1 MRDPKQLR
9 QAPLPLEEARRLQVV
24 LFSAAAT
31 ADVRSRG
38 LQRDVEDLL
47 QGRFEVLPEA
57 ELVER
62 IDHVRDLGT
71 GVYLVDDSVGT
82 RDVARVLRT
91 LQDVNPRSAQ
101 IVLTE
106 DFDPDLETRYRGYGA
121 SDVLLWDDVLGR
133 ADGGYH
139 LYRAICSALER
150 ARLLDDLKS
159 MRDRFHFAWRK
170 SPAPFFRTE
179 AGGAIIGCNQA
190 FAELLGYR
198 TVSEVLGKPLLE
210 QVASGPEGPA
220 EAVPFRAGTG
230 QRRGV
235 RLCCKSGDGVEVDVI
250 DHEAPGNHLEYL
262 RIARLG
268 GPDYRL
274 PIREGYVDSHGGAHT
289 QLKRR
294 LSRYESVYGSLF
306 GAMAQGFILADAR
319 GRISSCNPAAE
330 ALVGIQLDAVHGQH
344 LDQVLR
350 PVSSENGRI
359 ELFSQIYDG
368 EERVFELRRP
378 AVDGDPGADEPVWV
392 RVKALM
398 VEIPG
403 RSGNF
408 LNSRYLISLLDE
420 TARVRAERS
429 ARQAEFDSALASG
442 VSHDMRNFL
451 TAIASSASLM
461 KGMLEESDPT
471 LYEYA
476 EQIERVAL
484 GSAGVL
490 DQGVRLSR
498 SRSRAPD
505 LRRVRDVDA
514 TLRGIDRLLHSVVSQ
529 RIELGLDLGADGA
542 SIRAGGGAMEQ
553 IVINLVLNARE
564 AMPNGGTIGLRT
576 RVEQLDE
583 DNSWGLMP
591 GPYVTL
597 SVSDNGPGISEQVRR
612 HMFEPFFT
620 TREEGTGLG
629 LSMVRRLVHSLD
641 GEVLCLTEVGEG
653 TEFRVAIPLEDE
665 TLAAPASGKSVDSV
679 DPVPFARPG

>member
-1 MRDPKQLR
+1 MRDPRQLR
-9 QAPLPLEEARRLQVV
+9 QAPLPVGEPRRLQVV
-24 LFSAAAT
+24 LFSAEAT
-31 ADVRSRG
+31 VDVRARA
-38 LQRDVEDLL
+38 LRREIEELL
-47 QGRFEVLPEA
+47 QGRFEVVPETD
-57 ELVER
+57 LVER
-62 IDHVRDLGT
+62 TGYLRELGT
-71 GVYLVDDSVGT
+71 GVYLVDDTVGT
-82 RDVARVLRT
+82 REVARVLRT
-91 LQDVNPRSAQ
+91 LQDVDSRSAQ

-106 DFDPDLETRYRGYGA
+106 DFDPELETRYRGYGA
-121 SDVLLWDDVLGR
+121 SDVLLWDDVLSR

-139 LYRAICSALER
+139 LYRAISGALER

-159 MRDRFHFAWRK
+159 MRERFHFAWRK

-190 FAELLGYR
+190 FAELLGYQS
-198 TVSEVLGKPLLE
+198 VSELLGKPLLE
-210 QVASGPEGPA
+210 QVPSGPDAPA
-220 EAVPFRAGTG
+220 EVVPFRVGSG
-230 QRRGV
+230 DRRSV
-235 RLCCKSGDGVEVDVI
+235 RLCTRAGDGVEVDVI
-250 DHEAPGNHLEYL
+250 DHEAPGSHLEYL

-330 ALVGIQLDAVHGQH
+330 SLVGIKLDAVHGQH

-359 ELFSQIYDG
+359 ELFSQVYDG
-368 EERVFELRRP
+368 NERVFELRRP
-378 AVDGDPGADEPVWV
+378 AVCADGAEEPVWV

-403 RSGNF
+403 RSGSF

-420 TARVRAERS
+420 TARVRAERK
-429 ARQAEFDSALASG
+429 ARQAEFDTALASG

-461 KGMLEESDPT
+461 KGMLEESDPA

-490 DQGVRLSR
+490 DQGVRLARSR
-498 SRSRAPD
+498 SRSPD
-505 LRRVRDVDA
+505 LRRPRDVDA
-514 TLRGIDRLLHSVVSQ
+514 TLRAIDRLLESVVSQ
-529 RIELGLDLGADGA
+529 SIELTWDLSAAEG
-542 SIRAGGGAMEQ
+542 SILAGGGAVEQ
-553 IVINLVLNARE
+553 IVINLVLNARQ
-564 AMPNGGTIGLRT
+564 AMKNGGNIVLRT
-576 RVEQLDE
+576 RVEQLGE
-583 DNSWGLMP
+583 DNGWGVAP
-591 GPYVTL
+591 GAYVTL
-597 SVSDNGPGISEQVRR
+597 SVADDGPGISEQVRL
-612 HMFEPFFT
+612 HMYEPFYT
-620 TREEGTGLG
+620 TRAEGTGLG
-629 LSMVRRLVHSLD
+629 LSMVKRLVHSLD
-641 GEVLCLTEVGEG
+641 GEILCVTELGEG
-653 TEFRVAIPLEDE
+653 ADFRVALPLATEP
-665 TLAAPASGKSVDSV
+665 AAAADSLE
-679 DPVPFARPG
+679 PVESLRLARPG

>member
-9 QAPLPLEEARRLQVV
+9 QAPLPLEDARRLQVT
-24 LFSAAAT
+24 LFSAAASV
-31 ADVRSRG
+31 DVRARG
-38 LQRDVEDLL
+38 LQREVEDLL
-47 QGRFEVLPEA
+47 QGRFEVIAEA
-57 ELVER
+57 ELVDR
-62 IDHVRDLGT
+62 IDHLRQAGT

-106 DFDPDLETRYRGYGA
+106 GFDPDLEARYRGYGA

-133 ADGGYH
+133 VDGVYH
-139 LYRAICSALER
+139 LYRAMRSALER
-150 ARLLDDLKS
+150 SGLLDDLKS

-170 SPAPFFRTE
+170 SPSPYFRIE
-179 AGGAIIGCNQA
+179 AGGAIIGCNQP
-190 FAELLGYR
+190 FAELLGYQS
-198 TVSEVLGKPLLE
+198 VSELLGKPLLE
-210 QVASGPEGPA
+210 QSPSSSDAPP
-220 EAVPFRAGTG
+220 EAVPFRAGPG

-235 RLCCKSGDGVEVDVI
+235 RLCTKAGDGVEVDVI
-250 DHEAPGNHLEYL
+250 DHEAPGTHLEYL

-274 PIREGYVDSHGGAHT
+274 PIREGYVDSLGGAHT

-306 GAMAQGFILADAR
+306 GAMAQGFIVADAR
-319 GRISSCNPAAE
+319 GRISTCNPAAE
-330 ALVGIQLDAVHGQH
+330 ALIGIRLDAVYGQH

-350 PVSSENGRI
+350 PVSSESGRI
-359 ELFSQIYDG
+359 ELFSQVYDG

-378 AVDGDPGADEPVWV
+378 TDDSDSLDSDAPDESVWV

-408 LNSRYLISLLDE
+408 LSSRYLISLLDE
-420 TARVRAERS
+420 TARVGAERK
-429 ARQAEFDSALASG
+429 ARQAEFDSAMASG

-461 KGMLEESDPT
+461 KGMLRESDPT

-490 DQGVRLSR
+490 NQGVRLARSR
-498 SRSRAPD
+498 SRSAEP
-505 LRRVRDVDA
+505 RRPTDVDSV
-514 TLRGIDRLLHSVVSQ
+514 LRGIDRLLESVVSQ
-529 RIELGLDLGADGA
+529 RIDLHWDLGANEA
-542 SIRAGGGAMEQ
+542 KVRTVGGAVEQ
-553 IVINLVLNARE
+553 IVINLILNARQ
-564 AMPNGGTIGLRT
+564 AMSNGGRITLRT
-576 RVEQLDE
+576 RVENLEE
-583 DNSWGLMP
+583 DNAWGVAA

-597 SVSDNGPGISEQVRR
+597 SVADDGPGISEQVRL
-612 HMFEPFFT
+612 HMYEPFYT

-641 GEVLCLTEVGEG
+641 GEILCVSEVGEG
-653 TEFRVAIPLEDE
+653 TDFRVALPLVHQVAENVE
-665 TLAAPASGKSVDSV
+665 SAE
-679 DPVPFARPG
+679 PVSLARPG